1 MFLGFISLIQSLMVA
16 AIGLLLTSIAAL
28 VAWLIGKRI

>member
-16 AIGLLLTSIAAL
+16 AIGLLLTGIAAL
-28 VAWLIGKRI
+28 VAWLVGKRT